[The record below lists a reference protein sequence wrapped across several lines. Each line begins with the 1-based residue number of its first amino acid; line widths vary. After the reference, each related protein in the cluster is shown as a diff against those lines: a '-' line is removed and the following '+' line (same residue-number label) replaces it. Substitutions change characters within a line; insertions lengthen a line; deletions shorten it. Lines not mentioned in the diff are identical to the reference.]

1 MKYTIKDFIEGK
13 VIVAND
19 IRINNISV
27 LYEKVQKYLNKD
39 IIISGIYSIFFRFN
53 KETETIEGFILTQKN
68 QSPLITVK
76 ELLDNKEDIIV
87 NNNENN
93 ILIDTIRKILPI
105 KDIKV
110 FRTSEL
116 NILNKY
122 KRNVTVCVFYNKE
135 TNKITAGYS
144 VKLPNDNDN
153 IEITRKIAFG
163 RALLDRS
170 NILPETFC
178 GYNMNKRYIIVSIAL
193 QLLKDI
199 ESGKIV
205 IKGIRDIKESK

>member
-53 KETETIEGFILTQKN
+53 KEIGTIEGFILTQKN
-68 QSPLITVK
+68 QLPLITVK

-87 NNNENN
+87 NNNESN
-93 ILIDTIRKILPI
+93 ILIDTIRKTLPI

-135 TNKITAGYS
+135 INKITAGYS

-163 RALLDRS
+163 RALSDRS
-170 NILPETFC
+170 NILSETFC
-178 GYNMNKRYIIVSIAL
+178 GYNMNKRYIMVSIAL